1 MEHAC
6 DDFVRNA
13 APKEADKTDATQFDD
28 TLNADDKTD
37 AAQFDDA
44 LPPDDE
50 RIASA
55 LAQTQRDNVLE
66 AAKNAFGIDYLFP
79 WQRLVIANILDA
91 AQDMARKL
99 PDSARDAVQN
109 HTDATQNSTDVTQHA
124 DEDIASRGKQIVLLP
139 TGAGKSLCFLVPALL
154 LDGCTLIIYPLLAL
168 MADQKRRIESGSL
181 ESVTFRGNQTRE
193 EREENFAKIKNGAKI
208 IIANPEVL
216 QNEALLARLCEC
228 NIAHIAI
235 DEAHCV
241 SEWGDSFRPAY
252 LTLGK
257 IIKKIHAPV
266 VTAFTATASP
276 HVLARVSEVLF
287 DGDARIVRSEA
298 DRSNIHYHVLN
309 SCCKK
314 QTALMLAHTEQR
326 PMIVFCGTRLH
337 AEDMARELNVCYGN
351 ETARFYH
358 AGMEKSEKDEIEKWF
373 FQKSDAVLCATCAY
387 GMGVD
392 KKDIR
397 TIVHL
402 DAPQTAEQYIQEAGR
417 SGRDGQDAK
426 AILLWSP
433 EDSKTFSQFAEGS
446 REYAMKQFAETRD
459 CRRQVLLD
467 ALDAEQA
474 VCSGCDLCDARN
486 SENAH
491 AKMRTT
497 VQSKSTHVKICR
509 ATQRTNAAQWLMHA
523 ARHCM
528 RTATKLLKRQNRAH
542 MQRNAERA
550 QTFRNIQTT
559 SDEEAALKFI
569 AAHRKMYSRIELA
582 GKLLPLLNE
591 RAKKCCGKHTWEHS
605 AIDELL
611 RQLKIAGKIRV
622 MQFPWKHK
630 ITVAKKAQ
638 ASRTDSSRTMHQF
651 THTKSAR
658 LFARTV
664 KQAQYRRLFQK
675 LHHHSRKQG

>member
-1 MEHAC
+1 MEHICKNCAL
-6 DDFVRNA
+6 DDECIAPLTGN
-13 APKEADKTDATQFDD
+13 APKGDDKADATQYDD
-28 TLNADDKTD
+28 VFST
-37 AAQFDDA
+37 

-55 LAQTQRDNVLE
+55 LAQTQRDNVLDK
-66 AAKNAFGIDYLFP
+66 AKNAFGIDYLFP

-91 AQDMARKL
+91 AQ
-99 PDSARDAVQN
+99 
-109 HTDATQNSTDVTQHA
+109 HA
-124 DEDIASRGKQIVLLP
+124 DDAIENCGKQIVLLP
-139 TGAGKSLCFLVPALL
+139 TGYGKSLCFLVPALL

-228 NIAHIAI
+228 RIAHIAI

-287 DGDARIVRSEA
+287 DGEANIVRSEA
-298 DRSNIHYHVLN
+298 DRPNIHYHVLN
-309 SCCKK
+309 SGCKK
-314 QTALMLAHTEQR
+314 QTVLMLAHTEQR
-326 PMIVFCGTRLH
+326 PMIVFCGTRLR
-337 AEDMARELNVCYGN
+337 AEDMTRELNVCYGN

-373 FQKSDAVLCATCAY
+373 FPKSDAVLCATCAY

-397 TIVHL
+397 TIIHL

-426 AILLWSP
+426 AILLWSS
-433 EDSKTFSQFAEGS
+433 EDSKKFSQFAKGS
-446 REYAMKQFAETRD
+446 REYAMKQFAQTDD
-459 CRRQVLLD
+459 CRRQVLLN

-474 VCSGCDLCDARN
+474 VCSGCDLCDAR
-486 SENAH
+486 
-491 AKMRTT
+491 K
-497 VQSKSTHVKICR
+497 K
-509 ATQRTNAAQWLMHA
+509 A
-523 ARHCM
+523 AR
-528 RTATKLLKRQNRAH
+528 
-542 MQRNAERA
+542 A
-550 QTFRNIQTT
+550 QPLRNIQTI
-559 SDEEAALKFI
+559 SDEEAALMFI
-569 AAHRKMYSRIELA
+569 TAHRKMYSRIELA

-591 RAKKCCGKHTWEHS
+591 RAQKRCGKHTWDHG
-605 AIDELL
+605 AVDELL
-611 RQLKIAGKIRV
+611 RQLTIAGKIRV
-622 MQFPWKHK
+622 MKFPWNHK
-630 ITVAKKAQ
+630 ITVAKK
-638 ASRTDSSRTMHQF
+638 
-651 THTKSAR
+651 
-658 LFARTV
+658 
-664 KQAQYRRLFQK
+664 
-675 LHHHSRKQG
+675 